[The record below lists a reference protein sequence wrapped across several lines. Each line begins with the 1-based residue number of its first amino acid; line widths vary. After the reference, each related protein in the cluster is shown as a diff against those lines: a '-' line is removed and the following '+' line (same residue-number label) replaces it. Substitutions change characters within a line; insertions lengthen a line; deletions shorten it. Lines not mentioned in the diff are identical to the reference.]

1 MKHEHQ
7 NEDNN
12 IAVDLQKYSVK
23 TVLSKTTN
31 DMLKDH
37 KWGGQK
43 PQMTRSKA
51 INGKNEEDISLY
63 EPTAIFLV
71 KLNTQ

>member
-1 MKHEHQ
+1 M
-7 NEDNN
+7 
-12 IAVDLQKYSVK
+12 
-23 TVLSKTTN
+23 SKTTN

-43 PQMTRSKA
+43 PQMTRLKA
-51 INGKNEEDISLY
+51 INGENEEDISLY
-63 EPTAIFLV
+63 EPTAIFLE